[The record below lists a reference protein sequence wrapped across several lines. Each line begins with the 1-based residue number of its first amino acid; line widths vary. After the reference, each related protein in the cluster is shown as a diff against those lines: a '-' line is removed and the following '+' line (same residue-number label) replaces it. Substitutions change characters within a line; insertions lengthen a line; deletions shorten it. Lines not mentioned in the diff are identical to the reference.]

1 MKASIKIQ
9 QLKAARNGGSGAKLG
24 SVFSEEEMKYLY
36 LLNPELEGET
46 ARQQN
51 PHPINDL
58 AYGSWIIARLGGWK
72 EFYDTKRPPG
82 TKTFAAGIE
91 RFENIVVGI
100 KIGKLV
106 S

>member
-1 MKASIKIQ
+1 
-9 QLKAARNGGSGAKLG
+9 
-24 SVFSEEEMKYLY
+24 MKYLY